1 MKLSPLK
8 KKLIVICGP
17 TAIGKTEVAV
27 KIARH
32 FNCEIISADSRQFY
46 IETNAGTA
54 KPDATQ
60 LSEVKHHLINSL
72 HISEDYSAGK
82 FEHDCLI
89 LLEQLFL
96 KNNFAV
102 MVGGSGLYIDAVLF
116 GIDDVPKSDVTLRKM
131 LDDEYNAK
139 GLTALHARL
148 RQLDPVYFE
157 TNDIQNTQ
165 RIMRAIEVSMITGM
179 PYSSFLNKKPV
190 VRNFE
195 IIMIGLNTNR
205 DLLYQRINKRVD
217 TMIDNGLKQECE
229 LLFENRNL
237 NALQT
242 VGYKEIFAHLEG
254 KISFI
259 EAVMLIKQHTRN
271 YAKRQLTWFRRYENM
286 HWFEPE
292 QISEMI
298 RLIERKSE
306 R

>member
-1 MKLSPLK
+1 MK

-72 HISEDYSAGK
+72 HITEDYSAGK
-82 FEHDCLI
+82 FEHDCLN

-102 MVGGSGLYIDAVLF
+102 MVGGSGLYIDAVLY
-116 GIDDVPKSDVTLRKM
+116 GIDVPQSDASVRKM
-131 LDDEYNAK
+131 LEEEFNSN
-139 GLTALHARL
+139 GLSALQERL
-148 RQLDPVYFE
+148 KQLDPVYFE
-157 TNDIQNTQ
+157 TNDIQNSQ
-165 RIMRAIEVSMITGM
+165 RMMRAIEVSMITGK
-179 PYSSFLNKKPV
+179 PFSSFLNKKPA

-195 IIMIGLNTNR
+195 IILIGLNTNR
-205 DLLYQRINKRVD
+205 ELLYQRINKRVD
-217 TMIDNGLKQECE
+217 TMISNGLKQECE
-229 LLFENRNL
+229 LLFGRRSL

-242 VGYKEIFAHLEG
+242 VGYKEMFAHLEG
-254 KISFI
+254 KINFD
-259 EAVMLIKQHTRN
+259 EAVNLIKQHTRN
-271 YAKRQLTWFRRYENM
+271 YAKRQLTWFRRYESMN
-286 HWFEPE
+286 WFEPE
-292 QISEMI
+292 QMSEMI
-298 RLIERKSE
+298 RLIEIERKGE